1 MISRRENHLTREIEL
16 HKRLAANY
24 TVRYQDAFSQVF
36 QKEWNRAL
44 FTMNQ
49 TKADRVLELGCGT
62 GVLLADLKQKYRFVV
77 GFDVS
82 REMMQAAWKLGALLV
97 AGDGS
102 TLPFGRA
109 SFDLVICRGVLHH
122 VPDRR
127 AALAEIYRVLRPGG
141 EFILSEPSNDWWV
154 VRTIRELMYRFSDK
168 FDEEDEGFL
177 SDQLRN
183 LLETT
188 GFREIRMGRFG
199 YSAYVLA
206 GFPDHLPLLRYI
218 PWNVAITRLLIQLDR
233 HWARMPVLNRMSLQL
248 LVSVRRPLF

>member
-1 MISRRENHLTREIEL
+1 MISRRESHLTREIEL

-24 TVRYQDAFSQVF
+24 TIRYQDAFSQVF

-49 TKADRVLELGCGT
+49 TQADRVLELGCGT
-62 GVLLADLKQKYRFVV
+62 GVLLADLKQKHRFVV
-77 GFDVS
+77 GSDAS
-82 REMMQAAWKLGALLV
+82 REMMQAAWKVGALLV

-127 AALAEIYRVLRPGG
+127 AALAEIHRVLRPGG

-188 GFREIRMGRFG
+188 GFYSGIVRGGPAGPTGPTSHWPVGVDRFRSARPPAPGMPGTDPRSGPGGSRGPRRER
-199 YSAYVLA
+199 
-206 GFPDHLPLLRYI
+206 
-218 PWNVAITRLLIQLDR
+218 
-233 HWARMPVLNRMSLQL
+233 
-248 LVSVRRPLF
+248 

>member
-1 MISRRENHLTREIEL
+1 MISRRESHLTREIEL

-127 AALAEIYRVLRPGG
+127 AALAEIHRVLRPGG
-141 EFILSEPSNDWWV
+141 EFILSEPSNDW
-154 VRTIRELMYRFSDK
+154 
-168 FDEEDEGFL
+168 
-177 SDQLRN
+177 
-183 LLETT
+183 
-188 GFREIRMGRFG
+188 
-199 YSAYVLA
+199 SAS
-206 GFPDHLPLLRYI
+206 G
-218 PWNVAITRLLIQLDR
+218 
-233 HWARMPVLNRMSLQL
+233 
-248 LVSVRRPLF
+248 

>member
-1 MISRRENHLTREIEL
+1 MNAQRESHLEREREL
-16 HKRLAANY
+16 HKRLVANY
-24 TVRYQDAFSQVF
+24 EIRYRDAFSQVF

-44 FTMNQ
+44 LAMNH

-77 GFDVS
+77 GSDVS

-127 AALAEIYRVLRPGG
+127 AALAEIHRVLRPGG
-141 EFILSEPSNDWWV
+141 EFIL
-154 VRTIRELMYRFSDK
+154 IRAQQRLVGCTDNSRSD
-168 FDEEDEGFL
+168 
-177 SDQLRN
+177 
-183 LLETT
+183 
-188 GFREIRMGRFG
+188 
-199 YSAYVLA
+199 V
-206 GFPDHLPLLRYI
+206 PLLR
-218 PWNVAITRLLIQLDR
+218 Q
-233 HWARMPVLNRMSLQL
+233 
-248 LVSVRRPLF
+248 VR